1 MEALQRRLTLSREWQ
16 QFLTEHPIMLCPV
29 SAEAPFPDMLDVES
43 AQSFERVLEA
53 QMTQIALPLMG
64 MPGMSVAT
72 ASDLASPMGV
82 QLVAARFREDVLF
95 AAASDIEARNPPLEI
110 SDPD

>member
-16 QFLTEHPIMLCPV
+16 QFLTEYPLMLCPI

-43 AQSFERVLEA
+43 PQSFHRVLEA

-64 MPGMSVAT
+64 MPAMSVAT
-72 ASDLASPMGV
+72 GSD
-82 QLVAARFREDVLF
+82 
-95 AAASDIEARNPPLEI
+95 AAAPNGSSVGRSAF
-110 SDPD
+110 S